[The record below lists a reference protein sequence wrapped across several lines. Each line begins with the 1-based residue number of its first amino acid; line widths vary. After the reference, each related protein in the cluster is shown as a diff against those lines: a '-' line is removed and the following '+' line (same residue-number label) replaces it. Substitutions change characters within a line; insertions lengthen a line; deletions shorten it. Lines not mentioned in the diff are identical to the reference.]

1 VWVGDSLGEM
11 ALYYAM
17 SDVALL
23 GGSFAPLGGQ
33 NLIEAAACGCP
44 VVMGPH
50 TFNFSDAAELALE
63 AGAARRVG
71 SMQEGVRAA
80 VELARNASARD
91 AAAAAGARFA
101 AAHRGAAQ
109 RTAEA
114 VLALLPP

>member
-1 VWVGDSLGEM
+1 
-11 ALYYAM
+11 
-17 SDVALL
+17 
-23 GGSFAPLGGQ
+23 
-33 NLIEAAACGCP
+33 
-44 VVMGPH
+44 
-50 TFNFSDAAELALE
+50 
-63 AGAARRVG
+63 
-71 SMQEGVRAA
+71 MQEGVRAA